1 MGVVKVKG
9 QVFIILTVFILLGL
23 IFLRVSTKT
32 ILEKPQDFLSENF
45 LNLKSELV
53 QTVDISLMKN
63 EDIDTNL
70 NEFIA
75 FSTDALKQRGYSES
89 VSFSLSTIGSTTTV
103 NFEVSLSFGKEYLN
117 DSFKVE
123 RTVYT

>member
-45 LNLKSELV
+45 LNLKNELV

-63 EDIDTNL
+63 EDVQTNL

>member
-45 LNLKSELV
+45 LNLKNELV

-63 EDIDTNL
+63 EDVQTNL

-103 NFEVSLSFGKEYLN
+103 NFEASLSFGKEYLN